1 MGPIIQAPGERVGET
16 TRAGD
21 IAPKFAPTCHLL
33 WRSASRA
40 KHACIVCS
48 TQLAARCVSISSKLS
63 SGRNVDAGATLA
75 SPCQLPW
82 GSASRAEY
90 ACIICGTQ
98 LAARYVSISSKSTSP
113 RSDAAG
119 PNLAPTRQLLWRS
132 ASRAE
137 HACIVCD
144 IQPAAPCVSASS
156 ESSSP
161 RNAVVAPNLAS
172 TRQPLW
178 RSASRAEHACTVCDI
193 QPAACCVSISSELSG
208 PCSAG
213 AAPKLVQR
221 HAPDSF
227 TAHQQRL
234 SRPSDA
240 VSPRFVPPTH
250 PPTYT
255 PPSRQT
261 DAVSV
266 RAPAGPR
273 DAPPTSSVSCAPVV
287 YASTA
292 TWQGQ
297 ALLRTGLLDRPTRA
311 EPQQVDIM
319 YTPTIDPI
327 RSGFF
332 CLFVVRPTRS
342 PCMCV
347 YARARVL
354 QLQP

>member
-1 MGPIIQAPGERVGET
+1 MPRMHQSNARAHARQLCTPSAPPILTPQRRLIQ
-16 TRAGD
+16 
-21 IAPKFAPTCHLL
+21 
-33 WRSASRA
+33 
-40 KHACIVCS
+40 VCS
-48 TQLAARCVSISSKLS
+48 ADPPA
-63 SGRNVDAGATLA
+63 NVHT
-75 SPCQLPW
+75 
-82 GSASRAEY
+82 
-90 ACIICGTQ
+90 
-98 LAARYVSISSKSTSP
+98 
-113 RSDAAG
+113 
-119 PNLAPTRQLLWRS
+119 
-132 ASRAE
+132 
-137 HACIVCD
+137 
-144 IQPAAPCVSASS
+144 
-156 ESSSP
+156 
-161 RNAVVAPNLAS
+161 
-172 TRQPLW
+172 
-178 RSASRAEHACTVCDI
+178 
-193 QPAACCVSISSELSG
+193 
-208 PCSAG
+208 
-213 AAPKLVQR
+213 
-221 HAPDSF
+221 
-227 TAHQQRL
+227 
-234 SRPSDA
+234 
-240 VSPRFVPPTH
+240 
-250 PPTYT
+250 
-255 PPSRQT
+255 PSRQT